1 MTISYHANWIMSDAF
16 EAPVKQGMEILF
28 EKGFIIA
35 DLQRIGLS
43 YCLEGSGSHTVNPHF
58 TLDIPRPDG
67 SYSLAGYGQISLI
80 NCLLTISRKMFCST
94 TLDKL
99 APMHTTPEASRIS
112 VIIYAAARQVMELN
126 TKYLVMGEGT
136 PVTAKFG
143 TSSITI
149 KDPIGEDD
157 NAYTQPI

>member
-1 MTISYHANWIMSDAF
+1 
-16 EAPVKQGMEILF
+16 
-28 EKGFIIA
+28 
-35 DLQRIGLS
+35 
-43 YCLEGSGSHTVNPHF
+43 
-58 TLDIPRPDG
+58 
-67 SYSLAGYGQISLI
+67 
-80 NCLLTISRKMFCST
+80 MFCST